1 MVDAVQTH
9 DPVEHDTTIE
19 DAEHVQEMLEK
30 VDGVQSPTDDRPE
43 WLPEKFGS
51 PEELAQ
57 AYQNLET
64 EFHTRNQDEP
74 QEVYEGSEEAQEYQE
89 GDEVTASNVD
99 SFLENYGL
107 DYQKFEQEFNETG
120 GLSDAAYQ
128 ALDEAGIPSE
138 LVDNYLEG
146 QLAMAEQIE
155 SSVYDSV
162 GGQENYQA
170 MTEWA
175 SDNLNEYEVDAFNH
189 MIESGDNNL
198 VNFAVQGLASR
209 FMLENQDTEPNLIS
223 GSGGQSFGSRY
234 ESVQQLT
241 SAMSDPR
248 YQSDPA
254 YRREVTDRLQRSNI
268 M

>member
-30 VDGVQSPTDDRPE
+30 VEGVQSSNDDRPE

-51 PEELAQ
+51 PEDLAQ

-74 QEVYEGSEEAQEYQE
+74 QESSVGSEEAQPYQE

-128 ALDEAGIPSE
+128 ALDEAGK
-138 LVDNYLEG
+138 
-146 QLAMAEQIE
+146 
-155 SSVYDSV
+155 
-162 GGQENYQA
+162 
-170 MTEWA
+170 
-175 SDNLNEYEVDAFNH
+175 
-189 MIESGDNNL
+189 
-198 VNFAVQGLASR
+198 VN
-209 FMLENQDTEPNLIS
+209 
-223 GSGGQSFGSRY
+223 
-234 ESVQQLT
+234 
-241 SAMSDPR
+241 
-248 YQSDPA
+248 
-254 YRREVTDRLQRSNI
+254 
-268 M
+268 